1 MMTMMRVGWL
11 FVVLIGGC
19 RTGAVAER
27 SEMLPG
33 LCEDY
38 CSRRVTC
45 VDDGFAKNDVE
56 ICDRMCASEE
66 RYVLANACGE
76 ASFALLECMTAL
88 TCEELPLAV
97 DALVQGDETLPCYAE
112 QVDQR
117 ELCTFE
123 IVR

>member
-1 MMTMMRVGWL
+1 MRR
-11 FVVLIGGC
+11 VLMFAMLAAAC
-19 RTGAVAER
+19 RPGAVAER
-27 SEMLPG
+27 SEMLPA

-38 CSRRVTC
+38 CPRRVTC
-45 VDDGFAKNDVE
+45 VGDGFAKNDALV
-56 ICDRMCASEE
+56 CTQMCVREE
-66 RYVLANACGE
+66 RYVSAGACGE
-76 ASFALLECMTAL
+76 ASFALLECMAAL

-97 DALVQGDETLPCYAE
+97 DALAQGDESVSCYAE